1 VVFYLTTTLQF
12 LRIRTVLTCRNTPVI
27 NTRASH
33 RLIALLALGAAV
45 AVGCSNGKAKDKPE
59 TEAEAG
65 VPVEVQPLHRA
76 SMVAVYSGTAPIEAH
91 DEAEVVAKVGGEVRQ
106 ILVEEGDAVQSGQV
120 LARLDGDRL
129 RLEVAQTEANLR
141 KLERDYKRQL
151 ELSEKGL
158 VAKGTAENAKFD
170 LDALR
175 AAYDRARLEL
185 SYTEIKAPI
194 AGVISARYIK
204 LGNTIAPNEAT
215 FRVTDLD
222 PLVAYVHI
230 PEKEF
235 RKLAPQQ
242 TAEVVV
248 DALGGERFP
257 GVISRISPT
266 VDPKTGTFRA
276 RVEVPDPSRRL
287 KPGMF
292 ARINIVYERREN
304 ALQLPRVAIIDAD
317 GGQSVFVVVDGKA
330 EQREVRTGLAN
341 NGWLEVVDGLDG
353 SEQVV
358 VVGQAGLK
366 TGSTVKVVREATPKG
381 AASPTAKAK

>member
-1 VVFYLTTTLQF
+1 
-12 LRIRTVLTCRNTPVI
+12 VI
-27 NTRASH
+27 AKRASQH
-33 RLIALLALGAAV
+33 VTALLVLAAAV
-45 AVGCSNGKAKDKPE
+45 TAGCSNGKAKEKPE
-59 TEAEAG
+59 TEAETETA
-65 VPVEVQPLHRA
+65 VPVEVQALRRA
-76 SMVAVYSGTAPIEAH
+76 EIVAVYSGTASIEAH
-91 DEAEVVAKVGGEVRQ
+91 EEAEVVAKVGGEVRQ
-106 ILVEEGDAVQSGQV
+106 ILVEEGDAVQTGQL

-141 KLERDYKRQL
+141 KLERDYNRQL

-185 SYTEIKAPI
+185 SYTEIRAPI
-194 AGVISARYIK
+194 GGVVSTRYIK
-204 LGNTIAPNEAT
+204 LGNTIAPNAPT

-235 RKLAPQQ
+235 RKLAPRQ
-242 TAEVVV
+242 TADVVV
-248 DALGGERFP
+248 DALGGEPFT

-266 VDPKTGTFRA
+266 VDPKSGTFRA
-276 RVEVPDPSRRL
+276 RVEVPDPTRRL

-292 ARINIVYERREN
+292 ARVNIVYERREN
-304 ALQLPRVAIIDAD
+304 ALQLPRAAVIDAD
-317 GGQSVFVVVDGKA
+317 GTQSVFVVANGKA
-330 EQREVRTGLAN
+330 EQRIVRTGLAN
-341 NGWLEVVDGLDG
+341 SGWLEVVEGLDG
-353 SEQVV
+353 SEQIV

-366 TGSTVKVVREATPKG
+366 SGSAVKVVDAAAPQGAPAT
-381 AASPTAKAK
+381 AAKAK

>member
-1 VVFYLTTTLQF
+1 MIHPSQRLPAL
-12 LRIRTVLTCRNTPVI
+12 LVLT
-27 NTRASH
+27 
-33 RLIALLALGAAV
+33 ALVAA
-45 AVGCSNGKAKDKPE
+45 GCSNGKARDKGAAETE
-59 TEAEAG
+59 TEAT
-65 VPVEVQPLHRA
+65 VPVEVQPLRRA
-76 SMVAVYSGTAPIEAH
+76 AMVAVHSGTAPIEAH
-91 DEAEVVAKVGGEVRQ
+91 EEAEVVAKVGGEVRQ
-106 ILVEEGDAVQSGQV
+106 ILVEEGDAVKAGQL

-185 SYTEIKAPI
+185 SYTDIRAPI
-194 AGVISARYIK
+194 NGVVSARYIK
-204 LGNTIAPNEAT
+204 LGNTISANSPT

-235 RKLAPQQ
+235 RKLAPKQP
-242 TAEVVV
+242 AEVVV
-248 DALGGERFP
+248 DALAGERFS
-257 GVISRISPT
+257 GMISRISPT
-266 VDPKTGTFRA
+266 VDPTTGTFRA
-276 RVEVPDPSRRL
+276 RVEVPDPTRRL

-292 ARINIVYERREN
+292 ARVNIVYERRED
-304 ALQLPRVAIIDAD
+304 ALQLPRAAILDAD
-317 GGQSVFVVVDGKA
+317 GSESVFLVVDGKA
-330 EQREVRTGLAN
+330 EQRTVRTGLAN
-341 NGWLEVVDGLDG
+341 NGWLEVVEGLDG
-353 SEQVV
+353 SERVV

-366 TGSTVKVVREATPKG
+366 TGTAVKVVDAGPSQG
-381 AASPTAKAK
+381 APSASAAKAK